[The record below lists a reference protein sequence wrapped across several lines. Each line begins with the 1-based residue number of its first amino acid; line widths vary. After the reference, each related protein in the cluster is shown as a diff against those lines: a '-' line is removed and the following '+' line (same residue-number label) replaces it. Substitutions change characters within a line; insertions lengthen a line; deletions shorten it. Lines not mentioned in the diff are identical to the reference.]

1 MILWSA
7 IRAMW
12 GALWRVLWRL
22 IAPPD
27 PIMLRL
33 KRLRY
38 IYGTDSTAGLHSR
51 RVRDTLRG
59 VVAPAYQTHYDR
71 VLRVERV
78 IANLLIYDIPPGVP
92 APDLMLHVYALT
104 ERVVR
109 WLEHL
114 QHSDELLTLYAENS
128 AERELIEDT
137 RQGLWLRVDEAL
149 ALQESIPVRLFQL
162 SAASTSHRD
171 ASRLREAVLDLNAR
185 LEGMTE
191 SYEDLHYNYAK
202 EQK

>member
-1 MILWSA
+1 MMLWSA

-12 GALWRVLWRL
+12 RALWRQLWKL

-27 PIMLRL
+27 PISR
-33 KRLRY
+33 RLRRLRT
-38 IYGTDSTAGLHSR
+38 IYRTDSTASLHSR
-51 RVRDTLRG
+51 RVRDALRG

-71 VLRVERV
+71 LLRVERV

-92 APDLMLHVYALT
+92 APELMLHVYTLT

-109 WLEHL
+109 WLDHL

-128 AERELIEDT
+128 AERDLIEET
-137 RQGLWLRVDEAL
+137 RQGLWLRIEEAL
-149 ALQESIPVRLFQL
+149 TLQESIPVRLFQL
-162 SAASTSHRD
+162 SAASTSHGD
-171 ASRLREAVLDLNAR
+171 ASRLRETVLDLNAR

-191 SYEDLHYNYAK
+191 SYEDLQYNYAK
-202 EQK
+202 EHK